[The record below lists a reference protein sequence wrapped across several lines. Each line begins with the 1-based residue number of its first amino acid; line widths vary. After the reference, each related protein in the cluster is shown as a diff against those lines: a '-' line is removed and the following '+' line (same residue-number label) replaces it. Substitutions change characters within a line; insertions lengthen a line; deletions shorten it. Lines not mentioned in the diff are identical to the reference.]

1 MVGTEPKYDF
11 KGKIKE
17 LETYLEEND
26 VESNEL
32 KKINKVLLNLRNID
46 VIIENIDEE
55 LIIDD
60 IENDYNNLK
69 SYCNYFIQ
77 GNNNYISN
85 ILTTSD
91 SIISKLQKYV
101 DYNII
106 LNNKSNIKNS
116 IRNYK
121 YEITKQSSNLEKEVT
136 GILQYINQQK
146 DNIENENSELNN
158 KIKEV
163 NDSLNNLNDNQTD
176 LKDNVDKFIVESKN
190 NIEEMV
196 TAEKNNI
203 DELKENSKNELN
215 NNFNELS
222 EQYTNKFEELLK
234 NIDEKD
240 KKISKLIGIV
250 GDKARI
256 GEYKKN
262 ADMSRKERIIWQVI
276 TIILFLIAFGL
287 MLYVT
292 LTSKDYN
299 KFTIFKYIVSAI
311 LMGAATYTAKQ
322 ASNSRKDEVYYRKQE
337 LELASIDVYL
347 ENMNP
352 ESREEIKKTLS
363 SKMFGQAQNTY
374 TNKYDDKKGFS
385 VDDLVKIIEAIK
397 NKIQ

>member
-32 KKINKVLLNLRNID
+32 KKINKVLFNLRNID

-136 GILQYINQQK
+136 DILQYINQQK

-176 LKDNVDKFIVESKN
+176 LKDNVDKFIVETKN

-352 ESREEIKKTLS
+352 ENREEIKKTLS

>member
-1 MVGTEPKYDF
+1 MVETEQKYDF
-11 KGKIKE
+11 KEKIKE
-17 LETYLEEND
+17 FETYLKEND
-26 VESNEL
+26 VESVEL
-32 KKINKVLLNLRNID
+32 KKINKVLFNLRNID

-55 LIIDD
+55 LTIDD

-85 ILTTSD
+85 ILNTSD

-101 DYNII
+101 DYNIV

-121 YEITKQSSNLEKEVT
+121 YEITKQSSNLENEIND
-136 GILQYINQQK
+136 ILKYIKQK
-146 DNIENENSELNN
+146 KGNIENENTELNN

-163 NDSLNNLNDNQTD
+163 SDKLDNLNNNQED
-176 LKDNVDKFIVESKN
+176 LKNNVDKFIDESKN
-190 NIEEMV
+190 NIEEII
-196 TAEKNNI
+196 TTEKNNI
-203 DELKENSKNELN
+203 TELKENSKNELMD
-215 NNFNELS
+215 NFNELS
-222 EQYTNKFEELLK
+222 EEYTNKFEELLK

-262 ADMSRKERIIWQVI
+262 ADMSRKERITWQII
-276 TIILFLIAFGL
+276 TIVLFLIAFGL

-299 KFTIFKYIVSAI
+299 KFTVFKYIVSAFLWVLLHI
-311 LMGAATYTAKQ
+311 RLNKLQ
-322 ASNSRKDEVYYRKQE
+322 IHE
-337 LELASIDVYL
+337 
-347 ENMNP
+347 
-352 ESREEIKKTLS
+352 
-363 SKMFGQAQNTY
+363 KM
-374 TNKYDDKKGFS
+374 KY
-385 VDDLVKIIEAIK
+385 IIENRNWNLPQLMYIW
-397 NKIQ
+397 KI